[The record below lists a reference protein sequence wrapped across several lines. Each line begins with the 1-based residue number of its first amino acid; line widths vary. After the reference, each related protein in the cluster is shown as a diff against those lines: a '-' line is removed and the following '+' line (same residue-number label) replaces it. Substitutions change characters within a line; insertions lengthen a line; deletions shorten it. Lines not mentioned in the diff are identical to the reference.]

1 LLLLCQALLPSFLD
15 HCVRA
20 NCHANTHAQTQS
32 LLLCFRGRERE
43 GRIIHLPLLFVS
55 ARPGMVIGVI
65 RTNNMA
71 AAESTSELL
80 IGRPLCPHN
89 SILNLESRTE
99 PRVKKKPKKVLR
111 TAASLPTIFRNL
123 AAIFESE
130 CDTSPHFT
138 IPLPLACRFATATVR
153 LFKIMHN
160 LLIHDSHKAS
170 EVHKVHR

>member
-1 LLLLCQALLPSFLD
+1 MQ
-15 HCVRA
+15 
-20 NCHANTHAQTQS
+20 THTHKHS
-32 LLLCFRGRERE
+32 PFCFAFVAGSERE
-43 GRIIHLPLLFVS
+43 GIIHLPLLFVS

-170 EVHKVHR
+170 EVQRYTDD